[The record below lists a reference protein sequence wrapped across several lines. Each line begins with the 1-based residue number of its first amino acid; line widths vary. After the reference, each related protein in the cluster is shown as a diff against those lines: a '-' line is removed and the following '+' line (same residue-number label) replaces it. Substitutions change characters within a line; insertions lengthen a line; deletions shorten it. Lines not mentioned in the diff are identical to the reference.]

1 MTETPEV
8 MRQHI
13 EETKSQL
20 WEKLDTLESQVSD
33 AVQSTSNAVSETV
46 ASVQETVS
54 NVTESV
60 NESVQSV
67 SNAFDFS
74 LQVGRHPW
82 IAVGGSFVLGY
93 LANELLHAP
102 TTETVTGTG
111 AEVPA
116 PSAVQAQ
123 NGNGHAVEPSPKSS
137 SKSLVWAEMKGMLAG
152 ALMGTVSTIVSRGVP
167 TALDYLAKSLRDEPN
182 SNPIEGP
189 VGGQEWR
196 RSPK

>member
-60 NESVQSV
+60 NDSVQSV
-67 SNAFDFS
+67 SNAFDLS

-82 IAVGGSFVLGY
+82 LAVGGSFVLGY
-93 LANELLHAP
+93 LANELLNTP
-102 TTETVTGTG
+102 MTDSVNGSGTE
-111 AEVPA
+111 PRSS
-116 PSAVQAQ
+116 SAVQAQ
-123 NGNGHAVEPSPKSS
+123 NGNGQAVESSPKSS
-137 SKSLVWAEMKGMLAG
+137 SRSLVWAEMKGMLAG
-152 ALMGTVSTIVSRGVP
+152 ALMATVSNMISRGVP

-182 SNPIEGP
+182 PNEDP
-189 VGGQEWR
+189 VAGQEWR